1 MSPRTSRIELCPPS
15 PTLPPR
21 TCRFR
26 GLPGVSLLSRLC
38 PCLHGLRPALLLGPV
53 SWAFSLWPHA
63 PEFWGPVCL
72 SGSPSCVSSD
82 GVQRGQGGCRWPPPC
97 PCQPFLAPARLLV
110 SQPAIFLASSYALGS
125 SSQFSL
131 QWSLFRC
138 LLLCP
143 NQDSSQF
150 PPAQKPLLAPHY
162 PQDQDR
168 PQGPGSCPSCP
179 SPPGPRA
186 WHGVEATRGCSGRGL
201 SSARPQPPAR
211 NALSSFPRLSRPSGG
226 GPWRIS
232 GGRSCCLQPTLRAG
246 MRSLLSDGRS
256 LRPRTVHPSPHGPH
270 HTKDWRRS
278 AECPHQT
285 GHHCISQRDR
295 ESLRSGQG
303 ECPPSE
309 IRGCALSI
317 RPGTLDSGLNL
328 LHSLEALGGRAGSP
342 H

>member
-1 MSPRTSRIELCPPS
+1 MA
-15 PTLPPR
+15 PTLPLPA
-21 TCRFR
+21 
-26 GLPGVSLLSRLC
+26 LPGPSQ
-38 PCLHGLRPALLLGPV
+38 
-53 SWAFSLWPHA
+53 A
-63 PEFWGPVCL
+63 PG
-72 SGSPSCVSSD
+72 
-82 GVQRGQGGCRWPPPC
+82 
-97 PCQPFLAPARLLV
+97 
-110 SQPAIFLASSYALGS
+110 QPASHLPRLFLRTR
-125 SSQFSL
+125 Q
-131 QWSLFRC
+131 
-138 LLLCP
+138 LLPVLP
-143 NQDSSQF
+143 TMVPF
-150 PPAQKPLLAPHY
+150 PMSPPLSKPGLITVPACSETLLAPHY

-256 LRPRTVHPSPHGPH
+256 LRPRTVHPSPQGPH
-270 HTKDWRRS
+270 QTKDWRRS